1 MNKPENKTQVDF
13 SNIRDMQNIMRSNGL
28 SNFAVNLKSFKQRLS
43 TLGTKIAEVKNLQKK
58 PSGVVQEQPVSVVS
72 ESPKPVQ
79 KLETEKVQQP
89 AEKQNSPKTQPQ
101 KPQTSVRN
109 EQRSRQF
116 ADNNNY
122 SGKSFG
128 QNNGNSFRQ
137 NQGQNRNGFAQ
148 NGNAGFGQKNGSNSG
163 YQQNRQGG
171 RFTPTGERRFDGN
184 STYGG
189 KSSSFGGNSSNF
201 GNRQSKPGDKPNFQK
216 KPFGS
221 NGTGTGFSPRLPKPT
236 ESFDASA
243 LSKNNNRGTQ
253 KKKTTFE
260 KNGDEKKSLNKKA
273 LMMRGY
279 VDENGVDESELSD
292 QVSFK
297 RHTKKA
303 KEEQMPIKQVQKID
317 HAVITTDNLT
327 VKILAETIGKSVPEL
342 MSKFLILGM
351 MVNINSNID
360 FESAELVAS
369 EFGIT
374 LEKKVEKSFEEKLV
388 ESYASVVEKEEDL
401 VKRPAVVTVMGHVDH
416 GKTSLLDRIRK
427 TNVVSGEA
435 GGITQSIGAYTIKI
449 NNEDITF
456 IDTPGHAAF
465 TAMRERGAKLTDIA
479 ILVVAAD
486 DGVMP
491 QTVECI
497 KQIKQIKVPMI
508 VAINKIDVPKA
519 NIDNVKTQLAAYDVL
534 PEEWGGDAIIVPI
547 SAKQGIG
554 IDKLLEM
561 VLFVA
566 EYQNLRA
573 NPKRNASGSIIE
585 AQLDKGVGA
594 VATVLVQ
601 NGTLKVGDYVVVGTC
616 TGKIRAM
623 KNDKLERIKSAGPS
637 MPVEIIGLSG
647 VPNAGDELFVVD
659 EKMSRQVALERQNQ
673 AKASM
678 IKSADLSIE
687 NMMNK
692 IADSNFKDFNVIV
705 KADVQG
711 SVEALRSS
719 LSQIQNEEV
728 KVRFVSGGV
737 GAVNENDVS
746 MAQASNS
753 LIVAFNTKTDFKA
766 KILADKYN
774 IEIKNSKIIYE
785 VIDYVTEKISKM
797 VTPKYKEVVTGH
809 AEIRATFKA
818 SKVGLIAGTYV
829 LDGKISRDSKVRV
842 LRGTKVIFE
851 GVIVTLQREK
861 NEAKDV
867 DAGFECGVTFNGF
880 TDFVVG
886 DTFETYNLER
896 IN

>member
-1 MNKPENKTQVDF
+1 MNKTENNKKVDF
-13 SNIRDMQNIMRSNGL
+13 SSIRELQNIIKANEFSVFAAGL
-28 SNFAVNLKSFKQRLS
+28 KACRQKLNEIDGIISSLKKSVASAQ
-43 TLGTKIAEVKNLQKK
+43 K
-58 PSGVVQEQPVSVVS
+58 PSDSAA
-72 ESPKPVQ
+72 ESPVAKPAPTEIVKQTVQ
-79 KLETEKVQQP
+79 RES
-89 AEKQNSPKTQPQ
+89 A
-101 KPQTSVRN
+101 TSNTSNNVSK
-109 EQRSRQF
+109 EQRPQMQ
-116 ADNNNY
+116 
-122 SGKSFG
+122 G
-128 QNNGNSFRQ
+128 QRPQGQSQ
-137 NQGQNRNGFAQ
+137 NQNRPYDKNRGGFDYRQGQQNGFRRGDGRPTQ
-148 NGNAGFGQKNGSNSG
+148 S
-163 YQQNRQGG
+163 
-171 RFTPTGERRFDGN
+171 RFTPTGERRFDNGYQSSEKRQNFYN
-184 STYGG
+184 SGQSYGYQG
-189 KSSSFGGNSSNF
+189 ANAGTDRAKRPFNS
-201 GNRQSKPGDKPNFQK
+201 RPM
-216 KPFGS
+216 GS
-221 NGTGTGFSPRLPKPT
+221 GAPVPRLRPQET
-236 ESFDASA
+236 FDASA
-243 LSKNNNRGTQ
+243 LVKNNRANGN
-253 KKKTTFE
+253 KKKPSFE
-260 KNGDEKKSLNKKA
+260 RTDEKKTNSKKA
-273 LMMRGY
+273 MIMRDYIG
-279 VDENGVDESELSD
+279 ENSVDESEQSE

-297 RHTKKA
+297 RHGKKL
-303 KEEQMPIKQVQKID
+303 KEETVVRPPVQKID

-327 VKILAETIGKSVPEL
+327 VKILAETIKKSVPEL
-342 MSKFLILGM
+342 MSKFLLLGM

-374 LEKKVEKSFEEKLV
+374 LEKKVEKSFEEKLAD
-388 ESYASVVEKEEDL
+388 SFKSVVDSEEEL

-435 GGITQSIGAYTIKI
+435 GGITQSIGAYTINI
-449 NNEDITF
+449 NNQDITF

-497 KQIKQIKVPMI
+497 EQIKQTHVPMI

-519 NIDNVKTQLAAYDVL
+519 NIENVKTQLTNYGVV

-547 SAKQGIG
+547 SAKHGQN

-573 NPKRNASGSIIE
+573 NPNRKASGSIIE
-585 AQLDKGVGA
+585 AKLDKGLGA

-616 TGKIRAM
+616 TGKVRAM
-623 KNDKLERIKSAGPS
+623 MNDKLEKIKSAGPS
-637 MPVEIIGLSG
+637 MPVAIMGLSG

-659 EKMSRQVALERQNQ
+659 EKFSRQVALERQNT
-673 AKASM
+673 AKTNM

-692 IADSNFKDFNVIV
+692 IADSNFKDYNVIV

-711 SVEALRSS
+711 SVEALKQS
-719 LSQIQNEEV
+719 LTAISNEEV

-746 MAQASNS
+746 LAQASNAV
-753 LIVAFNTKTDFKA
+753 IIAFNTKTDFKA
-766 KILADKYN
+766 KVLSDKYKV
-774 IEIKNSKIIYE
+774 EIKNSKIIYE

-797 VTPKYKEVVTGH
+797 ITPKYREVVTGH
-809 AEIRATFKA
+809 GEIRATFKA

-829 LDGKISRDSKVRV
+829 LDGRISRDSKVRV
-842 LRGTKVIFE
+842 KHGEKVIYE
-851 GVIVTLQREK
+851 GSIASLMREK

-867 DAGFECGVTFNGF
+867 DAGYECGVTFSGF
-880 TDFVVG
+880 TGFEVG
-886 DTFETYNLER
+886 DTFETYALER